1 MTSHAKTLDDPSEVI
16 APRAAAAAPGAFLFS
31 APPEPHRR
39 RTAAMLAAHPELK
52 GLIGRNRLTAAIA
65 VATVGAELT
74 LAWWARDQAWW
85 ALALM
90 AFCVGAFLSHLLFVL
105 VHEAAHNLVFKS
117 RAANQALGIFANSV
131 QLIPSAVHF
140 MRFHIKHHA
149 FQGVFELDMDLP
161 SRFETETFRHWWGK
175 ALWLA
180 LFPVWQIFRTSRARE
195 VKWLAPLVLFNWLV
209 VFSVDGAIV
218 YFWGIKALAFIAL
231 SLVFSLGLHP
241 LGGRWIQEHFLKDGS
256 PQETYSYYG
265 PLNAVQMNI
274 GYHFEHHDFPSVPWN
289 RIRKVR
295 AMAPEFYATLR
306 SHRSWTLL
314 VLKFI
319 FDPTMTLASRLT
331 RQDRGGVGLDDPSS
345 PDQDIAA
352 AAGV

>member
-1 MTSHAKTLDDPSEVI
+1 
-16 APRAAAAAPGAFLFS
+16 
-31 APPEPHRR
+31 
-39 RTAAMLAAHPELK
+39 MLAAHPELK
-52 GLIGRNRLTAAIA
+52 GLIGRNRFTAVFA
-65 VATVGAELT
+65 VGAVGAELA
-74 LAWWARDQAWW
+74 LAWWSRDQSWW

-117 RAANQALGIFANSV
+117 RTANHALGIFANSA

-161 SRFETETFRHWWGK
+161 SQFECDTFRHWWGK
-175 ALWLA
+175 TLWLA

-195 VKWLAPLVLFNWLV
+195 VKWLHPWVLFNWLV
-209 VFSVDGAIV
+209 VFSVDGAIL

-231 SLVFSLGLHP
+231 SLIFSLGLHP

-274 GYHFEHHDFPSVPWN
+274 GYHYEHHDFPSVPWN
-289 RIRKVR
+289 RIRRVR
-295 AMAPEFYATLR
+295 AMAPAFYESLR
-306 SHRSWTLL
+306 SHRSWSLL

-319 FDPTMTLASRLT
+319 FDPAMTVASRLT
-331 RQDRGGVGLDDPSS
+331 RDDRGALSLDDPSS
-345 PDQDIAA
+345 PDQEIAA
-352 AAGV
+352 APAA